1 MNKKQIKK
9 VIEKFIESNI
19 DIKFAYLFGS
29 FVEEENFNDVDL
41 ALYPQ
46 KEIDNIKIAL
56 ELEKQTKISFDVID
70 IRKAPDHL
78 IHTISKG
85 EVIVDNDEDF
95 RIDFITKSWSK
106 YFDFKYYRDR
116 YLEELNYE

>member
-29 FVEEENFNDVDL
+29 FVEEENFNDIDL

-46 KEIDNIKIAL
+46 QEIDNIKIAL

-70 IRKAPDHL
+70 ISKAPDHL

-85 EVIVDNDEDF
+85 EVIVDYDEDF